1 MCHCQKLGR
10 WPLRDDS
17 TGSFTWNKTGAYGSK
32 QKWSSV
38 CIKYNPWIG
47 IEISLCLES
56 HWANPKRWMDG
67 SHYFDN
73 HALPTQLCSSS
84 FPFTSSWIFRKIAP
98 QILEHMRFTHI
109 YNHTHMLHDS
119 MYLHGAGI
127 CTPTFAR
134 TKWPSFVGNIP
145 APWSINGIHRYLYI
159 IMLFPLLSHKVVPH
173 S

>member
-98 QILEHMRFTHI
+98 QIWNTWGLHTSITIPICSMTPCISMVLEYAHQHLPERLHHPVMKVI
-109 YNHTHMLHDS
+109 YQH
-119 MYLHGAGI
+119 HGALM
-127 CTPTFAR
+127 A
-134 TKWPSFVGNIP
+134 
-145 APWSINGIHRYLYI
+145 YI
-159 IMLFPLLSHKVVPH
+159 DIYI
-173 S
+173 